1 MNREDDIR
9 MFNLLDR
16 LLNTAGYIPTYDDIE
31 YAKGLMLEA
40 GRLMPYDSKVQHNA
54 QMYGDIVGKAYIFLI
69 FYDKIYG
76 EP

>member
-16 LLNTAGYIPTYDDIE
+16 LLNTAGYIPSYDDIE
-31 YAKGLMLEA
+31 YAKGLMYEV
-40 GRLMPYDSKVQHNA
+40 GKLMPYDLKVKNNA
-54 QMYGDIVGKAYIFLI
+54 NMYGDIVGKAFLFLI
-69 FYDKIYG
+69 FYNKMYG

>member
-1 MNREDDIR
+1 MNRDDDIR
-9 MFNLLDR
+9 MFNLIDR

-40 GRLMPYDSKVQHNA
+40 GRLKPEDVKVQNNA
-54 QMYGDIVGKAYIFLI
+54 SMYGDIVGKAYLFLI
-69 FYDKIYG
+69 LYDKMYG

>member
-16 LLNTAGYIPTYDDIE
+16 LLNTAGYIPSYDDIE
-31 YAKGLMLEA
+31 YAKGLMYEVEK
-40 GRLMPYDSKVQHNA
+40 LMPYDLKVKNNA
-54 QMYGDIVGKAYIFLI
+54 NMYGDIVGKAFLFLI
-69 FYDKIYG
+69 FYNKMYG

>member
-9 MFNLLDR
+9 MFNLLDS
-16 LLNTAGYIPTYDDIE
+16 LLNTAGYIPSDDDIE
-31 YAKGLMLEA
+31 YVKGLMLEA
-40 GRLMPYDSKVQHNA
+40 GRLMPYDSKVRHNA

>member
-1 MNREDDIR
+1 MNRDDDIR
-9 MFNLLDR
+9 MFNLLDS
-16 LLNTAGYIPTYDDIE
+16 LLNTEGYIPSYDDIE